1 MKVQKLI
8 SIDTE
13 VLEKLDLYAKENHMS
28 RSAAITYL
36 ILSTDILEKNMGGL
50 FDDSE
55 KLNV

>member
-36 ILSTDILEKNMGGL
+36 ILGADILEKNIGGL
-50 FDDSE
+50 YDDSE